1 MAKKKT
7 VYICQSCGYKSP
19 TWSGRC
25 PECGEW
31 GTFVEEVISKPTNK
45 VSVSWINASSEKPT
59 PITEIC
65 EIEKERYLS
74 RIEEFDRVAGG
85 GIVKGSVSLLSGEP
99 GIGKSTFLLQ
109 LSEKLSNYGKILYV
123 SAEESPQQI
132 SMRAR
137 RLEISSPNILV
148 LANNNLEEIKNF
160 IEKEEP
166 SFLIIDSIQTIYLPH
181 IESAA
186 GSVSQVREGTAFITN
201 LSKSKGITT
210 FIVGHVNKEGS
221 IAGPKVLEHIVDAV
235 YQFEGDR
242 GHNFRI
248 LKALKNRFGSTGEI
262 AVFQMEEKGL
272 KEVKNPSL
280 FFLSERP
287 VGKPGSVIYC
297 SIEGTRPL
305 LLEVQALVSRAVFS
319 TPQRRA
325 KGIDANRLSIIIAV
339 LEKEL
344 GYPLRNFDVFVN
356 IVGGVKIKEPAVDL
370 PVALAIAS
378 SYLGKPVKK
387 NIAVFGEIGL
397 SGEIRSVR
405 LEEMRIKE
413 IEKNGFQALSSALQK
428 KNNKLK
434 LLTEAVKI
442 AIEEQQDG
450 GSDKKPLEP

>member
-7 VYICQSCGYKSP
+7 VYICQTCGYKSP
-19 TWSGRC
+19 TWSGKC
-25 PECGEW
+25 PECGNW
-31 GTFVEEVISKPTNK
+31 GTLVEEVISKPAEGNFT
-45 VSVSWINASSEKPT
+45 SWIETHSEPPT
-59 PITEIC
+59 PITEIS
-65 EIEKERYLS
+65 EIEKERFKS
-74 RIEEFDRVAGG
+74 DIEEFDRVAGG
-85 GIVKGSVSLLSGEP
+85 GVVKGSVSLFSGEP

-109 LSEKLSNYGKILYV
+109 LSEKLSKHGKILYV

-137 RLEISSPNILV
+137 RLKITTPDILV
-148 LANNNLEEIKNF
+148 LANNNLEEIKTA
-160 IEKEEP
+160 IEKEKP
-166 SFLIIDSIQTIYLPH
+166 AFLVIDSIQTVYLPH
-181 IESAA
+181 IQSAA
-186 GSVSQVREGTAFITN
+186 GSVSQVRESTAFITRI
-201 LSKSKGITT
+201 SKSKGITS
-210 FIVGHVNKEGS
+210 FIVGHVNKEGT

-272 KEVKNPSL
+272 VEVKNPSL

-287 VGKPGSVIYC
+287 TGKPGSVIYC
-297 SIEGTRPL
+297 SMEGTRPL

-356 IVGGVKIKEPAVDL
+356 VVGGVKIKEPAVDL
-370 PVALAIAS
+370 PVALAVAS

-387 NIAVFGEIGL
+387 EIAVFGEVGL

-413 IEKNGFQALSSALQK
+413 IEKNGFRPLFPALHTK
-428 KNNKLK
+428 ENKLK
-434 LLTEAVKI
+434 FISEAVKM
-442 AIEEQQDG
+442 AIEE
-450 GSDKKPLEP
+450 